1 MKVVILCGGKG
12 ERMGEISAVLP
23 KPLIPIGSRPILWH
37 LMKVFKTHGFNDFIL
52 CLGYKGDVI
61 QEYFSEYGKEFNI
74 QFVETGLNETK
85 SQRIAMV
92 ERYIDDENFF
102 ISYGDDLCDVDLK
115 KVLDT
120 HIKSGRIVTIT
131 AVRLTSPYGVIDMD
145 DTGKVLSFQEK
156 PVIDR
161 WINGGFMV
169 ANKRIFDH
177 LREGELEDHVFKKL
191 VNLCEIGSYKHS
203 GTWKSMTTL
212 KDNTEFNELWSKGK
226 AFWKIWDD

>member
-12 ERMGEISAVLP
+12 EQMGEISAVLP

-37 LMKVFKTHGFNDFIL
+37 LMKVFKAHGFNDFIL

-226 AFWKIWDD
+226 AFWKIWND